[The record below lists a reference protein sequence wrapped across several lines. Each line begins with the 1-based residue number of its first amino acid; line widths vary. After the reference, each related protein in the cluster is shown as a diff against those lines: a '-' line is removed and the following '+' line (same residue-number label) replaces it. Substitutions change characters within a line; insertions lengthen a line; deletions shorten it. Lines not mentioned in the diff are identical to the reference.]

1 LGYDGDRSLPPLD
14 MIIRAREGFASTI
27 FREIVIISTWA
38 ICTRKESDAR
48 SLSGGGVNQAS

>member
-1 LGYDGDRSLPPLD
+1 

-27 FREIVIISTWA
+27 FREIVIIATWA
-38 ICTRKESDAR
+38 ICTRKESDAL